1 MQNPM
6 DFQTILFAV
15 ACLST
20 LLFVLKLVMFM
31 MGGTDSEIDSD
42 FSSIEDSDASF
53 NFLSIQSVLAF
64 FMGFGWSGVAAM
76 RQFGL
81 GTGVSLG
88 IAIAV
93 GLFFMLVSAY
103 LMHMTKKLN
112 KIVKVDYNELKDQ
125 VAKTYTAFAPKGK
138 GQIQVTLNK
147 RLAIVEATNTLDEQ
161 LPAFTDVIVT
171 KVEQNIIYI
180 TKK

>member
-1 MQNPM
+1 MGNPM

-15 ACLST
+15 ACLAT
-20 LLFVLKLVMFM
+20 LLFVIKLVLFM
-31 MGGTDSEIDSD
+31 MGGADSEIDSD
-42 FSSIEDSDASF
+42 FSSIDDSDASF

-81 GTGVSLG
+81 STGMSLI

-93 GLFFMLVSAY
+93 GLFFMFVSAY
-103 LMHMTKKLN
+103 LMRMTKKLN
-112 KIVKVDYNELKDQ
+112 KIVKVDYNELKGQ

-147 RLAIVEATNTLDEQ
+147 RLSIVDATNASDEN
-161 LPAFTDVIVT
+161 LPAFTDVTISQ
-171 KVEQNIIYI
+171 VEQNIIYI